1 MTNSIRPVAVASLLV
16 TCEAQVTPSDTL
28 PSGCDA
34 PNAVAAV
41 SLRERKP
48 DLSQGRLQV
57 VGDGMAR
64 RFDDV
69 KEGDL
74 YGRKDR
80 RSFVANTDTKN
91 RASTGDRALIV
102 AKKPGNAGGTNRTGR
117 VRQAEPSGATK
128 AAQAGAKGCRKV
140 EMR

>member
-1 MTNSIRPVAVASLLV
+1 MASLLANG
-16 TCEAQVTPSDTL
+16 EAQVTPSGTL

-34 PNAVAAV
+34 QGAIAAV
-41 SLRERKP
+41 SPGERKP
-48 DLSQGRLQV
+48 DRSQGRLQV
-57 VGDGMAR
+57 VGDGMVG

-91 RASTGDRALIV
+91 RASTGVRAPVV
-102 AKKPGNAGGTNRTGR
+102 ARKPGNAGGTNRTER

-128 AAQAGAKGCRKV
+128 AAQAGAKGRRKV
-140 EMR
+140 ETQ

>member
-1 MTNSIRPVAVASLLV
+1 M
-16 TCEAQVTPSDTL
+16 TPSGTL

-34 PNAVAAV
+34 RSAVAAV
-41 SLRERKP
+41 SPRERKP

-57 VGDGMAR
+57 VGDGMVG
-64 RFDDV
+64 RFDDG

-80 RSFVANTDTKN
+80 RSIVANTDTKN
-91 RASTGDRALIV
+91 RASTGVRASVV
-102 AKKPGNAGGTNRTGR
+102 ARKPGNAGGTNRTER
-117 VRQAEPSGATK
+117 IRQAGPSGGTK

-140 EMR
+140 ETQ